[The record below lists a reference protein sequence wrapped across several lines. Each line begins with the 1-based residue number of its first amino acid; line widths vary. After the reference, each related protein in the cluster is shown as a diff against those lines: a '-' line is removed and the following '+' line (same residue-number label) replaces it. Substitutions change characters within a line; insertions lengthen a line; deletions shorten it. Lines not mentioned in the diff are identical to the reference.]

1 MHLKSKSGW
10 MNRSYFDSQSYRE
23 HLAVLMKQRKT
34 SLTSQYLILFSELS
48 FCLTS
53 LYLNGLKC
61 QKSLLC
67 PNSKVAVDGWS
78 LQWKRQSQLKY
89 KNLKKSGTRTVKVPL
104 DFPMVDQRDC
114 RRQGEALVFQAAP
127 IVSDS
132 EQSDDGDFLQSEN
145 VQIVQIADCR
155 MNIIRN
161 L

>member
-1 MHLKSKSGW
+1 MEKAESV
-10 MNRSYFDSQSYRE
+10 E
-23 HLAVLMKQRKT
+23 V
-34 SLTSQYLILFSELS
+34 
-48 FCLTS
+48 
-53 LYLNGLKC
+53 
-61 QKSLLC
+61 QKS
-67 PNSKVAVDGWS
+67 
-78 LQWKRQSQLKY
+78 
-89 KNLKKSGTRTVKVPL
+89 KKSGTRTVKVPL

-114 RRQGEALVFQAAP
+114 RRQGEALVFQAAQ

>member
-53 LYLNGLKC
+53 LFLNGLKC